1 MKRFKTLD
9 EDIRGIILG
18 AVGFA
23 LMIVGGYMIFVL
35 GYALGCN

>member
-18 AVGFA
+18 AAGFV
-23 LMIVGGYMIFVL
+23 LMIVGGYMMFVL